1 MDLESLGLVLIQAMS
16 GSSSAVSLDID
27 SVREQRRVNKL
38 YGVRDAEPWS
48 HCNSLIDFLDELFNE
63 DKPAAFKFEKKVSS
77 HVN

>member
-16 GSSSAVSLDID
+16 GSSSAVSLDVD
-27 SVREQRRVNKL
+27 FVCEQRRVNKL

-48 HCNSLIDFLDELFNE
+48 YCNSLIDFLDELFNK
-63 DKPAAFKFEKKVSS
+63 DKLASLKLENKVNS